1 MNINALKAV
10 PLALLLVA
18 ASTAAPAAGDEPSEK
33 KEKTIVIADDGVV
46 SVGDEPFVFRFPEH
60 GRQGR
65 IGVRLLEMTPELRAH
80 YGAPREAGVLVAGV
94 EKESPASKAGIQVGD
109 IITSAGGEKIES
121 VAALSRA
128 VRRAKAGD
136 MLKLEVSR
144 DRASKQ
150 ISVKV
155 EERRISEIDLGE
167 MGRDFG
173 RDLGRDI
180 GRELGRRAWVFH
192 DLPDRRVLRD
202 LPEFRDRLQ
211 ERLDELEKR
220 LRDLEKKL
228 PAR

>member
-1 MNINALKAV
+1 MNTNALKAM
-10 PLALLLVA
+10 PLALLLIA
-18 ASTAAPAAGDEPSEK
+18 AVPATGDEPSEK
-33 KEKTIVIADDGVV
+33 KEKRIVITDDGVF
-46 SVGDEPFVFRFPEH
+46 SDGDEAFVWRFPEH

-109 IITSAGGEKIES
+109 IITRAGADRIES
-121 VAALSRA
+121 VADLSRA
-128 VRRAKAGD
+128 VRHAKAGD
-136 MLKLEVSR
+136 TIKLEVSR

-150 ISVKV
+150 LTVKV
-155 EERRISEIDLGE
+155 EERRTSEIDLG
-167 MGRDFG
+167 DLG

-180 GRELGRRAWVFH
+180 GREIGRHAWVFRDH
-192 DLPDRRVLRD
+192 PALRQRHVRD

-211 ERLDELEKR
+211 ERIDELEKR

-228 PAR
+228 PR

>member
-1 MNINALKAV
+1 MNNNLLRVI

-33 KEKTIVIADDGVV
+33 KEKRIVITDDGV
-46 SVGDEPFVFRFPEH
+46 SFDGDEPFVWRFPEH

-65 IGVRLLEMTPELRAH
+65 IGVRLLDMTPELRAH

-94 EKESPASKAGIQVGD
+94 EKESPASKAGVQVGD
-109 IITSAGGEKIES
+109 IITQAGQERIES
-121 VAALSRA
+121 AADLSRA

-136 MLKLEVSR
+136 TLKLDISR

-150 ISVKV
+150 LTVKV
-155 EERRISEIDLGE
+155 EERKVSEIDPG
-167 MGRDFG
+167 DF
-173 RDLGRDI
+173 GRDI
-180 GRELGRRAWVFH
+180 GREIGRHAWVFR
-192 DLPDRRVLRD
+192 DRPVIRERRVIQD

>member
-1 MNINALKAV
+1 MNTTALKAM
-10 PLALLLVA
+10 PMALLLIASSVA
-18 ASTAAPAAGDEPSEK
+18 APVAGDEPSEK
-33 KEKTIVIADDGVV
+33 KEKRIVITDDGVF
-46 SVGDEPFVFRFPEH
+46 SGGDEAFVWRFPEH

-109 IITSAGGEKIES
+109 IITRAGEDRVESA
-121 VAALSRA
+121 ADLSRA
-128 VRRAKAGD
+128 VRHAKAGD
-136 MLKLEVSR
+136 TIKLEVSR
-144 DRASKQ
+144 DRVSKQ
-150 ISVKV
+150 LTVKV
-155 EERRISEIDLGE
+155 EERRTSEIDLG
-167 MGRDFG
+167 DLG

-180 GRELGRRAWVFH
+180 GREIGRHAWVFR
-192 DLPDRRVLRD
+192 DRPVIRDRHVIRD

-211 ERLDELEKR
+211 ERIDELEKR

>member
-1 MNINALKAV
+1 MNTNTLKAL
-10 PLALLLVA
+10 PLALLLIA
-18 ASTAAPAAGDEPSEK
+18 AVPATGDEPSEK
-33 KEKTIVIADDGVV
+33 KEKKIVITDDGVF
-46 SVGDEPFVFRFPEH
+46 SDGNEAFVWRFPEH

-109 IITSAGGEKIES
+109 IITRAGADRIES
-121 VAALSRA
+121 VADLSRA
-128 VRRAKAGD
+128 VRHAKAGD
-136 MLKLEVSR
+136 TINLEVSR

-150 ISVKV
+150 LTVKV
-155 EERRISEIDLGE
+155 EERRTSEIDLG
-167 MGRDFG
+167 DFG

-180 GRELGRRAWVFH
+180 GREIGRHAWVFR
-192 DLPDRRVLRD
+192 DRPALRERHVIPD

-211 ERLDELEKR
+211 ERIDELEKR

-228 PAR
+228 PR